1 MRKNDKADVT
11 ESKNAFGKD
20 EKIFAEAVR
29 VFRQKGYHAAS
40 MQNIADAV
48 GLQKGSLYHY
58 ISSKE
63 ELLFK
68 IFERSTGALTKQLEA
83 IIASK
88 DSPTTKLR
96 LAIQAHLTALCE
108 QLDIYTVYLSER
120 RALSGRYHAKVRA
133 EAERHARLL
142 EQIIQQGIDHKDFHS
157 VDTKMAAHAILGMCN
172 WLYQWYSPDGRL
184 TPEEIAKIF
193 ADLTIDGLVRRGK

>member
-1 MRKNDKADVT
+1 MRKNIKVDAANRKNDP
-11 ESKNAFGKD
+11 SK
-20 EKIFAEAVR
+20 EEQVFAKAVR
-29 VFRQKGYHAAS
+29 IFRQKGYHAAS

-68 IFERSTGALTKQLEA
+68 IFERSTGALTQQLTA
-83 IIASK
+83 IIASR
-88 DSPTTKLR
+88 DAPPNKLR
-96 LAIQAHLTALCE
+96 RAIQAHLVALCQ

-133 EAERHARLL
+133 EGERHARLL
-142 EQIIQQGIDHKDFHS
+142 EQIIQQGIASKNFRA

-184 TPEEIAKIF
+184 TPDAIAEIF
-193 ADLTIDGLVRRGK
+193 SDLIIDGLTRARK

>member
-1 MRKNDKADVT
+1 MRKDVT
-11 ESKNAFGKD
+11 SEETNGKMD
-20 EKIFAEAVR
+20 QKIFAEAVR
-29 VFRQKGYHAAS
+29 IFREKGYHATS

-68 IFERSTGALTKQLEA
+68 IFERSSGALTQQLEE
-83 IIASK
+83 IVAS
-88 DSPTTKLR
+88 DESPTEKLR
-96 LAIQAHLTALCE
+96 CAIDAHLTALCK

-120 RALSGRYHAKVRA
+120 RALSGRSHAKVRG

-142 EQIIQQGIDHKDFHS
+142 EQIIQQGIDRKSFRS
-157 VDTKMAAHAILGMCN
+157 VDAKMAAHAILGMCN

-184 TPEEIAKIF
+184 SPGEIAAIF
-193 ADLTIDGLVRRGK
+193 SDLTLDGLIRRSK